1 MELLHGR
8 VEIHQPHAH
17 AYHTDDGQLQL
28 ITGLFDGGDAVIGV
42 VIKRILEN
50 IHAIKAELLGL
61 MQPVDQPD
69 AVLFPG
75 GVNHSEFHLCS
86 CDFFQFNGPVLFGAL
101 VRRLHESHGV

>member
-1 MELLHGR
+1 MKLLYR
-8 VEIHQPHAH
+8 RIEIHEPDAY
-17 AYHTDDGQLQL
+17 AYHADDGQLQL

-42 VIKRILEN
+42 VIKRILKN
-50 IHAIKAELLGL
+50 IYAIKAELLGL

-75 GVNHSEFHLCS
+75 GVNHSKFHLCS

-101 VRRLHESHGV
+101 VRRLHEGQGV